1 MSVFLV
7 PFLTSLGALT
17 IEFACIHF
25 LSMSVGS
32 SAFGSSFV
40 IGLFLLS
47 MGAGSWWADSGKA
60 GSPLKTLFAF
70 QLLLCVLCLAYLPLA
85 VGLSSALKSLTLEGD
100 FCRSLLCGNEGLG
113 LIFFHVLYLT
123 STGFLIGAEVPFFSK
138 VFGNRLGGILA
149 ADYAGA
155 FVAGLLFPFALL
167 PKGLWMTFLFSLFC
181 YLVASGLLAFKN
193 RPQVPLWFR
202 PALIA
207 AAAVWLA
214 GVLFAEKIETRL
226 IEILT
231 NRPEATESKVVYY
244 RQSPKQQIL
253 VKDELVKGE
262 WDRRL
267 YLDGFMQ
274 FSSRWNAEG
283 YHRAMVLPARRS
295 LGDRPR
301 SVLILGGGDGL
312 AASMLLQ
319 HYPRDRV
326 RVVDFD
332 CELIDEVRDKEV
344 FRTWISSED
353 AGKVDWVCGDAFWYV
368 RHSTEKFDL
377 ILVDFPHG
385 VGDAAALRVES
396 LEFFTDA
403 ASVLAPE
410 GRLVLQHERYLSAER
425 ECVEN
430 TLHAAGFQTRADEV
444 LPGRRSS
451 EAMIQAWR
459 GRAIEVDGPVQTR
472 LGAPC
477 FSPATLR
484 HLWLGS

>member
-1 MSVFLV
+1 MSAFIV

-25 LSMSVGS
+25 LSMSVGN

-47 MGAGSWWADSGKA
+47 MGAGSWWADSRKER
-60 GSPLKTLFAF
+60 SPLKTLFGF
-70 QLLLCVLCLAYLPLA
+70 QLALCVLCLAYLPLSVA
-85 VGLSSALKSLTLEGD
+85 LSSALKSLTLEGD

-113 LIFFHVLYLT
+113 LIFFHVIYLAI
-123 STGFLIGAEVPFFSK
+123 TGFLVGAEVPFFSK
-138 VFGNRLGGILA
+138 IFGGRLGGILA
-149 ADYAGA
+149 ADYTGA
-155 FVAGLLFPFALL
+155 FVAGLLFPFLLL
-167 PKGLWMTFLFSLFC
+167 PRGLWMTFLFSLFC
-181 YLVASGLLAFKN
+181 YLVASVVLALKN
-193 RPQVPLWFR
+193 KSQVPLWFR
-202 PALIA
+202 PTLILTA
-207 AAAVWLA
+207 IVWLV
-214 GVLFAEKIETRL
+214 GVLFAEKIETSL

-231 NRPEATESKVVYY
+231 NRPEATESKVTYY

-283 YHRAMVLPARRS
+283 YHRAMVLPARRY
-295 LGDRPR
+295 LGSQSR

-312 AASMLLQ
+312 AAATVLQ
-319 HYPRDRV
+319 HYPNDRV

-332 CELIDEVRDKEV
+332 CELLDEVRTKEV
-344 FRTWISSED
+344 FRSWISAD
-353 AGKVDWVCGDAFWYV
+353 DVKKVDWICADAFWYV
-368 RHSTEKFDL
+368 RQSTEKFDL
-377 ILVDFPHG
+377 VLVDFPHG

-396 LEFFTDA
+396 LEFFADVGGLL
-403 ASVLAPE
+403 SDG
-410 GRLVLQHERYLSAER
+410 GRLVLQHERYLSTER

-430 TLHAAGFQTRADEV
+430 TLHAAGFQTQADEV

-451 EAMIQAWR
+451 EAMIQAWHGR
-459 GRAIEVDGPVQTR
+459 GIETDGPVQTR

-477 FSPATLR
+477 FSPLTLR